1 MGAVYTTS
9 LTRTTQDGTTTY
21 TKGSNTNG
29 STTTVVDPGKNKTV
43 YYFTNVGGA
52 PVITEML
59 KYQNTGTVGSPVDTL
74 LTTDV
79 ICYNNNQTN
88 CPTTLVSYPITQRDI
103 YHTISGMST
112 SSRTT
117 MTYDSYGNVTA
128 VAKYGFGD
136 SSFTTKTITT
146 YGSWNGTTCGAI
158 SNSIHDRPC
167 DVQSIDNASHTLAES
182 RFTYNATGNV
192 LTSSRWT
199 GSTWISTTFVPNPNG
214 TVASS
219 TDPSGMQ
226 TTYSYAATGSGGCNG
241 LLLTGTSATPN
252 TGDTLTTSTSW
263 DCNEGVVLSK
273 TDANGKSITTS
284 YDAMARRLSVQD
296 ESGYLTSLSY
306 TGSSVM
312 SSSAFDTF
320 STSTTTTVDGLGR
333 SILAQTTDGSSYDS
347 ASKTYSFS
355 GPDRTVGSA
364 EPCSQPLGNG
374 CAIQVYSL

>member
-1 MGAVYTTS
+1 
-9 LTRTTQDGTTTY
+9 
-21 TKGSNTNG
+21 
-29 STTTVVDPGKNKTV
+29 
-43 YYFTNVGGA
+43 
-52 PVITEML
+52 
-59 KYQNTGTVGSPVDTL
+59 
-74 LTTDV
+74 
-79 ICYNNNQTN
+79 
-88 CPTTLVSYPITQRDI
+88 
-103 YHTISGMST
+103 MST

-312 SSSAFDTF
+312 SSSASDTF